1 MESVRSLIRVFAV
14 LLRLFIKS
22 RLYLERRHPSKVSTV
37 AVRRLKVFSRLPV
50 VSSLSSLTGLRERLL
65 MKGRRDVKGAQW
77 GRAALA
83 ARYEYNGELFFFSF
97 FCHSLPDLLSQFIL
111 FCLSKNTHK
120 KWMKHVL

>member
-50 VSSLSSLTGLRERLL
+50 VSSLSSLTGLREWLL
-65 MKGRRDVKGAQW
+65 MKGRRDVKGAHW

-83 ARYEYNGELFFFSF
+83 ARSEYNGELFFFL
-97 FCHSLPDLLSQFIL
+97 FCHSLPDFLSQFIL
-111 FCLSKNTHK
+111 FS
-120 KWMKHVL
+120 